1 VLTCLTATLSVVGL
15 WARRNT
21 LNTSVVTER
30 MTEIAEQPAVQT
42 AVADQLTDDLLR
54 LLDVESYI
62 EEALPERGQ
71 ILVPPLT
78 NAVESFTND
87 QVLKFV
93 QSETFLDLWRRS
105 VETAHRAAV
114 ALLNEKSTQLVSTAD
129 GKVVLNLL
137 PLVDAV
143 LAEIGDLSPTLAGHT
158 IDLPTVTTDDLP
170 DDVRQTLEKEL
181 DIDLP
186 EGFGTITVFD
196 ETELGTAQRIV
207 ALVDRFLVVLC
218 LATAALAIAAVAVSP
233 DRRRTVLQMALGL
246 GLGVVMIRRLAFA
259 LADQVV
265 NHVGTT
271 AAPAVSSA
279 VGVIRN
285 PLVEVAGWVLLV
297 LVLVALVTFLTG
309 PSPWAVR
316 VRDTLRGG
324 VDAVRRTI
332 DGAANDP
339 RLRSR
344 VFEGRLEL
352 LVGVGIVAG
361 LILLFLDLSWLVALL
376 VAIVAVSG
384 ILWLKRLD
392 PDAEV
397 PTPAEGAP
405 DPG

>member
-1 VLTCLTATLSVVGL
+1 
-15 WARRNT
+15 
-21 LNTSVVTER
+21 
-30 MTEIAEQPAVQT
+30 
-42 AVADQLTDDLLR
+42 
-54 LLDVESYI
+54 
-62 EEALPERGQ
+62 
-71 ILVPPLT
+71 
-78 NAVESFTND
+78 
-87 QVLKFV
+87 
-93 QSETFLDLWRRS
+93 
-105 VETAHRAAV
+105 
-114 ALLNEKSTQLVSTAD
+114 
-129 GKVVLNLL
+129 
-137 PLVDAV
+137 
-143 LAEIGDLSPTLAGHT
+143 
-158 IDLPTVTTDDLP
+158 
-170 DDVRQTLEKEL
+170 
-181 DIDLP
+181 
-186 EGFGTITVFD
+186 
-196 ETELGTAQRIV
+196 
-207 ALVDRFLVVLC
+207 
-218 LATAALAIAAVAVSP
+218 
-233 DRRRTVLQMALGL
+233 MALGL

-344 VFEGRLEL
+344 VIEGRQEL
-352 LVGVGIVAG
+352 QVGVGIVAG